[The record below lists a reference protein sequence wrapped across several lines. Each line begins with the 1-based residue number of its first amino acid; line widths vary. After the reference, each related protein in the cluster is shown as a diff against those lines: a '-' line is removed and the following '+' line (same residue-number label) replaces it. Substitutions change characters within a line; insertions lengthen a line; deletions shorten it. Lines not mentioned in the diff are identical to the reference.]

1 MCSNIV
7 NVSKH
12 DGINLSKAEAMH
24 PSTCPM
30 KFQCNKLRIHK
41 LRIFYGAYLVA
52 TILSHIEN

>member
-12 DGINLSKAEAMH
+12 DGISLSKAEAMH

-30 KFQCNKLRIHK
+30 NFGCNKIRIHK
-41 LRIFYGAYLVA
+41 L
-52 TILSHIEN
+52 